1 MDPPEPTNLARTVK
15 LSKAGCKQH
24 TLWDTAIPNRRLSHH
39 CEPNT
44 NGSWGELGSTRVT
57 YCLIV
62 VGKANQH
69 QPNSCQKQFTGGRI
83 ALGSQLKGTVCHG
96 WATWGCWP
104 CCVHS
109 QGPSREEWWHLVHI
123 LPYMQSKVR
132 AYEWRC
138 PQSQWVPCLSWLNLE
153 NSADI
158 PRALFP
164 GWGYI
169 WSNSQEKPSW
179 PDCTHSILWRDLV
192 TACHKYLHKVYT
204 Q

>member
-83 ALGSQLKGTVCHG
+83 ALGSQLKGTARG
-96 WATWGCWP
+96 T
-104 CCVHS
+104 
-109 QGPSREEWWHLVHI
+109 
-123 LPYMQSKVR
+123 
-132 AYEWRC
+132 C
-138 PQSQWVPCLSWLNLE
+138 PHAQ
-153 NSADI
+153 
-158 PRALFP
+158 LFIQVL
-164 GWGYI
+164 GGKLK
-169 WSNSQEKPSW
+169 S
-179 PDCTHSILWRDLV
+179 LDL
-192 TACHKYLHKVYT
+192 
-204 Q
+204 